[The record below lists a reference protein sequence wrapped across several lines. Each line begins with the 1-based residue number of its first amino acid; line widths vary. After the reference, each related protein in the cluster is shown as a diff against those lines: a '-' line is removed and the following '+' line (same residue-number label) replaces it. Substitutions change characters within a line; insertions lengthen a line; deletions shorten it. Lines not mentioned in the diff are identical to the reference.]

1 MALMYP
7 SINGVRA
14 SWAEIEFRIR
24 RMTTLGV
31 RAISYKPS
39 LEPSEV
45 YGAGVRPAGRT
56 RGIAKF
62 EGSIEMLKEESDV
75 LLQVLGDGFG
85 EVPFDIVANYRIDD
99 GSPAQMR
106 GAIHQD
112 VLYGCRI
119 KSVDQSFSQGPDG
132 LVVKSDLSI
141 MDIRL
146 NGLSITSKTF
156 ASMLQ

>member
-1 MALMYP
+1 MAPMYP

-14 SWAEIEFRIR
+14 SWAEIEIRIR

-39 LEPSEV
+39 LEPTEV
-45 YGAGVRPAGRT
+45 YGAGVLPAGRT

-62 EGSIEMLKEESDV
+62 EGSIELLKEEAD
-75 LLQVLGDGFG
+75 LLLFHLGDGFG
-85 EVPFDIVANYRIDD
+85 EVPFDVAVNYRIDD
-99 GSPAQMR
+99 GTPAQVR
-106 GAIHQD
+106 GSIHQD

-119 KSVDQSFSQGPDG
+119 KSVDQSPSQGADG
-132 LVVKSDLSI
+132 LVVKLDLSVMNI
-141 MDIRL
+141 KL
-146 NGLSITSKTF
+146 HGLSITSKTF